1 MKSKRWREKERREE
15 KRKEKVQGVIKT
27 VRKENKVKEMMK
39 RKAKTEE
46 KVGKEERNATSA
58 QTSNIRELMSVPFFL
73 FLVHEKK
80 FYVLEGYVK
89 IMLSLGLIFIVW

>member
-58 QTSNIRELMSVPFFL
+58 QTSNIRELMSVPFFFFWFTRENFT
-73 FLVHEKK
+73 FLRD
-80 FYVLEGYVK
+80 
-89 IMLSLGLIFIVW
+89 MSR